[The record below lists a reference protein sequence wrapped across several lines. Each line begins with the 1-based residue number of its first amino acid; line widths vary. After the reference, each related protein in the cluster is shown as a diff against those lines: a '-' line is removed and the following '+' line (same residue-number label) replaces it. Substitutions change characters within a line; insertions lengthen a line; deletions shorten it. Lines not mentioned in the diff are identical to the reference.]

1 MAILSHCEKF
11 SHRSF
16 HNFFLCIWHCWIF
29 FWLLLRFKHFLV
41 YLITFLVCHFLGM
54 HIDIFHQFKYYWLLS
69 FKIFFLLHVSPLF
82 RDSSVLYSL
91 IVYYRSW
98 MLRFILFYFIRFLF
112 SLLRYIQYLLACL
125 WFHCFFFFLCYGQSA
140 NKPINLIP
148 IVPFRLSFV
157 FPVSTVLLKF
167 FICSHMLSTFFSRLF
182 IIVTLKSLSDHSNIW
197 AISIFGS
204 MNSFLF

>member
-1 MAILSHCEKF
+1 MFFFSFSTLAILSHCEKF

-16 HNFFLCIWHCWIF
+16 HNFFPCIWHCWIF

-125 WFHCFFFFLCYGQSA
+125 WFHCFFFFSA
-140 NKPINLIP
+140 MANLLIS
-148 IVPFRLSFV
+148 R
-157 FPVSTVLLKF
+157 ST
-167 FICSHMLSTFFSRLF
+167 
-182 IIVTLKSLSDHSNIW
+182 
-197 AISIFGS
+197 
-204 MNSFLF
+204 